1 MKKHGYTLAE
11 TLITLGIIGIAATLL
26 SPTFRQ
32 LIPSKEKMEF
42 MECYKLLTNALPAI
56 DFTPT
61 GDQYVYVYDK
71 YKKIG
76 RVYPTCMGIA
86 CRSND
91 LGSAIETASSSSV
104 YTWATGSATTQIFNS
119 GNTEYYKD
127 LEVVCTSK
135 KSNNSFRFTLSGN
148 GTITGLDD
156 NGRKFMKDQ
165 FNYYKKGNED
175 EEE

>member
-11 TLITLGIIGIAATLL
+11 TLITLGIIGIAATLI

-61 GDQYVYVYDK
+61 NDQYKYVYNPTTQTGK
-71 YKKIG
+71 
-76 RVYPTCMGIA
+76 VYPA
-86 CRSND
+86 CLGVACVNVADEISN
-91 LGSAIETASSSSV
+91 ASSSSA
-104 YTWATGSATTQIFNS
+104 YSWSGAGSDLTKFND
-119 GNTEYYKD
+119 GNTEYYKKY
-127 LEVVCTSK
+127 EISCKSE
-135 KSNNSFRFTLSGN
+135 KSNNSYTFTLDGN